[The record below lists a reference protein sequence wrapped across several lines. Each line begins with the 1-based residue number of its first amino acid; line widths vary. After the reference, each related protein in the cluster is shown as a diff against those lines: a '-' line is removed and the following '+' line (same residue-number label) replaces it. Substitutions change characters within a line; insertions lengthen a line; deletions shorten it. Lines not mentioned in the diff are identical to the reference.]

1 MGHLREH
8 LVYFKV
14 IREQET
20 NVLRGLIYLEEGR
33 QPTMEDFVRCLR
45 ECGHKVQLENE
56 KQFIFRAVDDSGKEY
71 WIDVLENYRKSDRDG
86 DAESLSRSFIKQDPQ
101 L

>member
-1 MGHLREH
+1 MGRLREH

-33 QPTMEDFVRCLR
+33 RPTVEDFARCLQ

-56 KQFIFRAVDDSGKEY
+56 RQYIFRAVDESGKEY
-71 WIDVLENYRKSDRDG
+71 WIDVLENYRKTDRDG
-86 DAESLSRSFIKQDPQ
+86 DTESLSRSFIKQDPV